1 MVHLEWTQVLLLNL
15 FAVPRQQFDRLVTFV
30 ITKIEYLVAQP
41 EHLNVQINQI
51 TLDHRLSLQWTYDYI
66 YLPFIQLLPPL
77 LLLRFISTP
86 YHSHFDQISI
96 KDRHAKCLNIGLL
109 N

>member
-1 MVHLEWTQVLLLNL
+1 MVNLKGSQVLLLNL
-15 FAVPRQQFDRLVTFV
+15 FVVPQHQFDRLVTFV

-41 EHLNVQINQI
+41 EHLNVKINQI
-51 TLDHRLSLQWTYDYI
+51 TLDHRLSLQWTYDCI
-66 YLPFIQLLPPL
+66 NIPL
-77 LLLRFISTP
+77 LLLVRFITTP

-96 KDRHAKCLNIGLL
+96 KERHAKCLL